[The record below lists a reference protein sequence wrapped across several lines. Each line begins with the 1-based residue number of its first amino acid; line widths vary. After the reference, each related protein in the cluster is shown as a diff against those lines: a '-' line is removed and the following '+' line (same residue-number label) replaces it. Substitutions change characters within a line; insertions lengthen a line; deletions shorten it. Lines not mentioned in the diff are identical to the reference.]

1 MSKKAFG
8 AGTLLSPVPVVM
20 ATTGDID
27 GDSNIITI
35 AWTGIIN
42 SQPPMT
48 YISVRPER
56 YTYDMLDE
64 CGEFVINLVNK
75 DIVKATDFCGV
86 KSGKDIDKWAEAGL
100 TKEKSTHVKCPQ
112 IKESPF
118 SLECKV
124 VEKKELGSHH
134 MFLAEIVGINADEK
148 IVDENNRI
156 CLDKAGLVCYAHG
169 QYYGVENES
178 LGRFGFSVMKEKTK
192 KRIEKEAR
200 RNNRNKFKGYKKKNY
215 K

>member
-1 MSKKAFG
+1 MSKKSFG

-20 ATTGDID
+20 ATTGDIN
-27 GDSNIITI
+27 GKNNIITI

-56 YTYDMLDE
+56 YSYDILDE

-75 DIVKATDFCGV
+75 DIARAADFCGV
-86 KSGKDIDKWAEAGL
+86 KSGRDMDKWKEAKL
-100 TKEKSTHVKCPQ
+100 TMEACTHVKCPQ

-118 SLECKV
+118 SLECV
-124 VEKKELGSHH
+124 VREKKELGSHH
-134 MFLAEIVGINADEK
+134 MFLAEIVGVNADEN

-156 CLDKAGLVCYAHG
+156 CLDKAGLVCYSHG
-169 QYYGVENES
+169 EYFDIAEKS
-178 LGRFGFSVMKEKTK
+178 FGRFGFSVMKEKTK
-192 KRIEKEAR
+192 KRIEKEER
-200 RNNRNKFKGYKKKNY
+200 KNNRNKFRGYKKKQN

>member
-1 MSKKAFG
+1 MSKKSFG

-20 ATTGDID
+20 ATTGDMD

-35 AWTGIIN
+35 AWTGIVN

-56 YTYDMLDE
+56 HSYKMLEE
-64 CGEFVINLVNK
+64 CGEFVINLVTK
-75 DIVKATDFCGV
+75 DLAKATDFCGV
-86 KSGKDIDKWAEAGL
+86 KSGKDMDKWKEAGL
-100 TKEKSTHVKCPQ
+100 TKEKCTYVKCPQ

-156 CLDKAGLVCYAHG
+156 CLDEAGLICYAHG
-169 QYYGVENES
+169 QYFEVAKES

-192 KRIEKEAR
+192 KRLEKEAR
-200 RNNRNKFKGYKKKNY
+200 KNNRNKFKGYKKK